1 MALECE
7 DPWTSCV
14 DTKRKFLNQE
24 LDVDDELLYSL
35 MSKSLTNGK
44 KLLLQEDKESIES
57 GDSASAS
64 SPSNPAKVKSLVD
77 ILRYRGPK
85 KDTFYLFCSSLK
97 EIGREWIVRKLH
109 GQDKSRRRVQSAPV
123 QSVEGQSLDDL
134 HQAYQGGSEHSD
146 RKWMTEGIPPRQQQ
160 SQEFQFHSQAKV
172 TRSKSQQW
180 PSFQRCPFEKKD
192 SLLSGKK
199 TSDDFSTNSRDSY
212 AKHVLSCSEAKATS
226 TGSGPLPE
234 IPDEKFSVPESGLA
248 QEIHER
254 EDVQY
259 QNLKEKYSEA
269 LSKLE
274 QVQTELASTKE
285 DLKRSGERVFHLV
298 DVGAKPDF
306 AFLTFTFF
314 RKI

>member
-109 GQDKSRRRVQSAPV
+109 GQDKSRRRK
-123 QSVEGQSLDDL
+123 DDAIPGNPGRVIDGKAISFFSCCI
-134 HQAYQGGSEHSD
+134 AY
-146 RKWMTEGIPPRQQQ
+146 T
-160 SQEFQFHSQAKV
+160 
-172 TRSKSQQW
+172 QW
-180 PSFQRCPFEKKD
+180 PS
-192 SLLSGKK
+192 
-199 TSDDFSTNSRDSY
+199 T
-212 AKHVLSCSEAKATS
+212 
-226 TGSGPLPE
+226 
-234 IPDEKFSVPESGLA
+234 
-248 QEIHER
+248 
-254 EDVQY
+254 VQY
-259 QNLKEKYSEA
+259 
-269 LSKLE
+269 
-274 QVQTELASTKE
+274 
-285 DLKRSGERVFHLV
+285 R
-298 DVGAKPDF
+298 
-306 AFLTFTFF
+306 
-314 RKI
+314 